1 MTDGS
6 AFTAGR
12 LGHSRNPVNVK
23 YAVEPK
29 LEAELLLL
37 KAYTEVDMAH
47 TVMLAEQGV
56 ITGAEARGILQGIR
70 EIAALGDGEFPV
82 EPERG
87 SVLLQ
92 VEHFLAERIGHDM
105 AGRLHTGRSR
115 NDQQEAANRVLVR
128 DRLLEVAEAMLRLQ
142 DAVLDL
148 ALEHADNV
156 MPGYTHLQHAQ
167 PTTLGHYIMRHYYP
181 FERDQQRLEGA
192 FTRTN
197 LNALGGAAC
206 VGTTWPVDRHRTAEL
221 MGHDGLVIHATDAGV
236 FARDYP
242 AENAAMLSILVNDV
256 GRLAGDLYVWS
267 TWEFGM
273 IEVDDGMANTSS
285 IMPQKKNPEA
295 LERIRALSGVAVGWL
310 PAVLGALRS
319 ATSSDLELAFGPDPT
334 QGMIDSTIAVLEL
347 TRESLETT
355 TFNTDVM
362 RDRVEVNWT
371 TATSL
376 ADELVRGSGLS
387 FRAAHQVVA
396 RLVRNT
402 VSQGVSPSGV
412 TSEMVVASAGEV
424 GIALAISQDRVGRS
438 LDPSAFLRSLST
450 VGSANPA
457 EVRRM
462 VAGGRELQAA
472 HRAWLEETQAGLE
485 RARGKLRSAVDSRLS
500 APPGKRL

>member
-6 AFTAGR
+6 AFTTGR
-12 LGHSRNPVNVK
+12 LGSSRNAVNVQ

-29 LEAELLLL
+29 LRTELVLLD
-37 KAYTEVDMAH
+37 AYTQVDMAH
-47 TVMLAEQGV
+47 TVMLFEQGV
-56 ITGAEARGILQGIR
+56 LTADQTRGILQGLI
-70 EIAALGDGEFPV
+70 EIAELDDGEFPV
-82 EPERG
+82 DPERG

-92 VEHFLAERIGHDM
+92 VEHFLAERIGDDM
-105 AGRLHTGRSR
+105 AGRMHTGRSR

-142 DAVLDL
+142 DVVLDL
-148 ALEHADNV
+148 ALEHADAL

-167 PTTLGHYIMRHYYP
+167 PTTLGHYMLRHYYP

-192 FTRTN
+192 FARTN

-206 VGTTWPVDRHRTAEL
+206 VGTTWPVDRERTGEL
-221 MGHDGLVIHATDAGV
+221 MGHDGLVVHATDAGV

-242 AENAAMLSILVNDV
+242 AENAAVLSILANDV

-273 IEVDDGMANTSS
+273 IEVEDGMANTSS

-295 LERIRALSGVAVGWL
+295 LERVRGLSGIAVGWL

-319 ATSSDLELAFGPDPT
+319 ATSSDLELAFGPDPA
-334 QGMIDSTIAVLEL
+334 QEMIDSTIAILEL

-362 RDRVEVNWT
+362 SERVQVNWT
-371 TATSL
+371 TATNL
-376 ADELVRGSGLS
+376 ADELVRSSGLS
-387 FRAAHQVVA
+387 FRAAHQVVG
-396 RLVRNT
+396 RLVRT
-402 VSQGVSPSGV
+402 
-412 TSEMVVASAGEV
+412 AISAGEPPENVTAGMVVTAAREV
-424 GIALAISQDRVGRS
+424 GVDVEISQESVDNS
-438 LDPSAFLRSLST
+438 LDPSAFLRSLVT
-450 VGSANPA
+450 VGSANPD

-462 VAGGRELQAA
+462 VADGRDLQAA
-472 HRAWLEETQAGLE
+472 HQAWLDETNSGLDE
-485 RARGKLRSAVDSRLS
+485 AREKLARVVELRLAD
-500 APPGKRL
+500 APK